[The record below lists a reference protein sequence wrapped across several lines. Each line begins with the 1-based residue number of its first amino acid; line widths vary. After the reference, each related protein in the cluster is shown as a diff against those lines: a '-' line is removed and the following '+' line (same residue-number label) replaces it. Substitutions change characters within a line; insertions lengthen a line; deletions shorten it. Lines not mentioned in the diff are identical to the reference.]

1 MSSESSPSSNEED
14 HEDHSSIQKKRKKN
28 QKRTVWLFKKPH
40 NAKLFLKTERPG
52 PVGVA
57 KNAFTESQ
65 AFSLLITD
73 EMITFIVDY
82 MNTTM

>member
-1 MSSESSPSSNEED
+1 M
-14 HEDHSSIQKKRKKN
+14 RKTMKTIVVYRRKE
-28 QKRTVWLFKKPH
+28 KRTKKGRYGSSKNH
-40 NAKLFLKTERPG
+40 IMLNYFLKTERPG